1 MGHLEGETAQGATY
15 SGSIA
20 DETGGCGEIYCD
32 TNGLSIMGHS
42 GRINVGSNPSSRTEQ
57 LVEHLIPM

>member
-1 MGHLEGETAQGATY
+1 MEQH
-15 SGSIA
+15 
-20 DETGGCGEIYCD
+20 IYCD

-57 LVEHLIPM
+57 LVEHFSDVV